1 MSTSTIPKIV
11 TTMSSKNPSSPSST
25 TCKSV
30 QQQDEQQHQQ
40 QQQQQQQQLQSSEN
54 NIVMKSFPWKLYLL
68 LERCDYEKKY
78 IYPTSTHAA
87 IQWNMS
93 SSINSDRD
101 ISDGYGKSFIIQ
113 NKEKFTKDIL
123 PHFFKCANNTKN
135 KNNSNNDDINNNDGR
150 NFDIFQANI
159 DMWYVVLRI
168 VAYCCVLLCCVAFSH
183 TVCALSISCALL
195 FGTYFFTLSCPLYTQ
210 ILSFVILIF
219 RSYIN
224 RGFTTTRIRRT
235 NKAAVVGAVAAD
247 NSTDNSS
254 NATTNDDDDD
264 DYVYCYSHPLFI
276 KGFPFAC
283 EGMKV
288 KS

>member
-1 MSTSTIPKIV
+1 MQTVFFSTFYCRYQQQAMSTSTIPKIV
-11 TTMSSKNPSSPSST
+11 TTMSSNPSSPSST

-87 IQWNMS
+87 AIQWNMS
-93 SSINSDRD
+93 SSINSDSD
-101 ISDGYGKSFIIQ
+101 ISDVGCGKSFIIQ

-123 PHFFKCANNTKN
+123 PHFFKCANTNKN

-159 DMWYVVLRI
+159 DMWYVLLRI
-168 VAYCCVLLCCVAFSH
+168 VAYCCVVLCCVFPYVLS
-183 TVCALSISCALL
+183 LSISCALL
-195 FGTYFFTLSCPLYTQ
+195 FGTSFFTL
-210 ILSFVILIF
+210 LSLTLKSF
-219 RSYIN
+219 RS
-224 RGFTTTRIRRT
+224 
-235 NKAAVVGAVAAD
+235 
-247 NSTDNSS
+247 
-254 NATTNDDDDD
+254 
-264 DYVYCYSHPLFI
+264 
-276 KGFPFAC
+276 
-283 EGMKV
+283 
-288 KS
+288 

>member
-1 MSTSTIPKIV
+1 MQTVFFSTFYCRYQQQAMSTSTIPKIV

-30 QQQDEQQHQQ
+30 QQQDEQQH

-93 SSINSDRD
+93 GSINSDSD
-101 ISDGYGKSFIIQ
+101 ISDVGCGKSFIIQ

-159 DMWYVVLRI
+159 DMWYVLLRI
-168 VAYCCVLLCCVAFSH
+168 VVLCCVVLRCVFPN
-183 TVCALSISCALL
+183 VLSLYFLRFYYSVRISL
-195 FGTYFFTLSCPLYTQ
+195 LSCPLHSNPFVRNSH
-210 ILSFVILIF
+210 LSFVII
-219 RSYIN
+219 Y
-224 RGFTTTRIRRT
+224 
-235 NKAAVVGAVAAD
+235 
-247 NSTDNSS
+247 
-254 NATTNDDDDD
+254 
-264 DYVYCYSHPLFI
+264 
-276 KGFPFAC
+276 
-283 EGMKV
+283 
-288 KS
+288 

>member
-1 MSTSTIPKIV
+1 MSTSTTLPKIV
-11 TTMSSKNPSSPSST
+11 TTMSSNPSSPSST
-25 TCKSV
+25 TTCKSV
-30 QQQDEQQHQQ
+30 QEQDAQQHHQQ
-40 QQQQQQQQLQSSEN
+40 QHQQQQQQLQSSEN

-93 SSINSDRD
+93 SSINSDSD
-101 ISDGYGKSFIIQ
+101 ISDSCGKSFIIQ

-123 PHFFKCANNTKN
+123 PHFFKCANTKN
-135 KNNSNNDDINNNDGR
+135 KNNSNNDDINNDDGR

-159 DMWYVVLRI
+159 DMW
-168 VAYCCVLLCCVAFSH
+168 
-183 TVCALSISCALL
+183 
-195 FGTYFFTLSCPLYTQ
+195 
-210 ILSFVILIF
+210 
-219 RSYIN
+219 
-224 RGFTTTRIRRT
+224 GFTTTRIGRSKKT
-235 NKAAVVGAVAAD
+235 TAVVGAVAAD
-247 NSTDNSS
+247 NPTDDSS
-254 NATTNDDDDD
+254 NATKNDDDED

>member
-11 TTMSSKNPSSPSST
+11 TTMSSNPSSPSST

-30 QQQDEQQHQQ
+30 QQQDEQQHQ

-101 ISDGYGKSFIIQ
+101 ISDVGCGKSFIIQ

-123 PHFFKCANNTKN
+123 PHFFKCANTKN

-159 DMWYVVLRI
+159 DMWYVLLRI
-168 VAYCCVLLCCVAFSH
+168 VVLCCVVLCCVAFSH
-183 TVCALSISCALL
+183 MCSLSISCPL
-195 FGTYFFTLSCPLYTQ
+195 FGTYIFTLSCPLHSNPY
-210 ILSFVILIF
+210 FVIFIF
-219 RSYIN
+219 RS
-224 RGFTTTRIRRT
+224 
-235 NKAAVVGAVAAD
+235 
-247 NSTDNSS
+247 
-254 NATTNDDDDD
+254 
-264 DYVYCYSHPLFI
+264 
-276 KGFPFAC
+276 
-283 EGMKV
+283 
-288 KS
+288 

>member
-1 MSTSTIPKIV
+1 MSTSTTLPKIV

-30 QQQDEQQHQQ
+30 QQQDEQ

-87 IQWNMS
+87 AIQWNMS
-93 SSINSDRD
+93 SSLNSDSDIRD
-101 ISDGYGKSFIIQ
+101 VGCGKSFIIQ

-123 PHFFKCANNTKN
+123 PHFFKCANHTKN

-159 DMWYVVLRI
+159 DMWYVLLRI
-168 VAYCCVLLCCVAFSH
+168 VVLCRVVLCCIFPYV
-183 TVCALSISCALL
+183 LSLYFLRFIIRYVFLYSLL
-195 FGTYFFTLSCPLYTQ
+195 SLTLKS
-210 ILSFVILIF
+210 F
-219 RSYIN
+219 RS
-224 RGFTTTRIRRT
+224 
-235 NKAAVVGAVAAD
+235 
-247 NSTDNSS
+247 
-254 NATTNDDDDD
+254 
-264 DYVYCYSHPLFI
+264 
-276 KGFPFAC
+276 
-283 EGMKV
+283 
-288 KS
+288 

>member
-1 MSTSTIPKIV
+1 MQTVFFSTFYCRYQQQAMSTSTIPKIV

-30 QQQDEQQHQQ
+30 QQQDEQQH

-101 ISDGYGKSFIIQ
+101 ISDGCGKSFIIQ

-123 PHFFKCANNTKN
+123 PHFFKCANTKN
-135 KNNSNNDDINNNDGR
+135 KNNSNNDDINNDGR

-159 DMWYVVLRI
+159 DMWYVLLRI
-168 VAYCCVLLCCVAFSH
+168 VVLCCVAFSH
-183 TVCALSISCALL
+183 MCSLSISCALL
-195 FGTYFFTLSCPLYTQ
+195 FGTYFFTLL
-210 ILSFVILIF
+210 LSLTLKSF
-219 RSYIN
+219 RS
-224 RGFTTTRIRRT
+224 
-235 NKAAVVGAVAAD
+235 
-247 NSTDNSS
+247 
-254 NATTNDDDDD
+254 
-264 DYVYCYSHPLFI
+264 
-276 KGFPFAC
+276 
-283 EGMKV
+283 
-288 KS
+288 

>member
-1 MSTSTIPKIV
+1 MQTVFFSTFYCRYQQQAMSTSTIPKIV
-11 TTMSSKNPSSPSST
+11 TTMSSNPSSPSST

-30 QQQDEQQHQQ
+30 QQQDEQQQ

-93 SSINSDRD
+93 SSMNSDSD
-101 ISDGYGKSFIIQ
+101 ISDVGCGKSFIIQ

-123 PHFFKCANNTKN
+123 PHFFKCANTKN

-159 DMWYVVLRI
+159 DMWYVLLRI
-168 VAYCCVLLCCVAFSH
+168 VVLCCVVLRFPI
-183 TVCALSISCALL
+183 CALSISCALL
-195 FGTYFFTLSCPLYTQ
+195 FGTYFFTL
-210 ILSFVILIF
+210 LSLTLKSF
-219 RSYIN
+219 RS
-224 RGFTTTRIRRT
+224 
-235 NKAAVVGAVAAD
+235 
-247 NSTDNSS
+247 
-254 NATTNDDDDD
+254 
-264 DYVYCYSHPLFI
+264 
-276 KGFPFAC
+276 
-283 EGMKV
+283 
-288 KS
+288 